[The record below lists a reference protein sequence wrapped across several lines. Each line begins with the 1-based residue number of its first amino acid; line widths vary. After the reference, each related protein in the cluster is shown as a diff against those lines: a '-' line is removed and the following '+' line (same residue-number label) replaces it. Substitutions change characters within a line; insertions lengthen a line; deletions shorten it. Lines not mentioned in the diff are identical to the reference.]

1 MTEKQE
7 KILGAALSLFAK
19 DGFSSTSTS
28 KVAREAGVSE
38 GLIFR
43 HFENKEGLL
52 NAILQNGREKLT
64 DIFNT
69 LHQLEDPKEI
79 LRRVITLPLTIEEDQ
94 RPFWKLLYAL
104 KWQADVYD
112 NSMSNPM
119 KDILVPVF
127 EALNYRQPELEAEL
141 IMVLMDGMA
150 SHILLK
156 RSGNVGG
163 IKELIFK
170 KYDL

>member
-7 KILGAALSLFAK
+7 RILETALSLFAK
-19 DGFSSTSTS
+19 DGFSATSTS

-52 NAILQNGREKLT
+52 NAILENGRQKLT
-64 DIFNT
+64 VIFDSI
-69 LHQLEDPKEI
+69 HHLEEPKEI
-79 LRRVITLPLTIEEDQ
+79 LRRVIELPLTIDEDQ

-112 NSMSNPM
+112 DSMSNPM
-119 KDILVPVF
+119 KDILIPVF
-127 EALNYRQPELEAEL
+127 EALNYHQPELESEL
-141 IMVLMDGMA
+141 VMVLMDGMA

-156 RSGNVGG
+156 RSGNVEG